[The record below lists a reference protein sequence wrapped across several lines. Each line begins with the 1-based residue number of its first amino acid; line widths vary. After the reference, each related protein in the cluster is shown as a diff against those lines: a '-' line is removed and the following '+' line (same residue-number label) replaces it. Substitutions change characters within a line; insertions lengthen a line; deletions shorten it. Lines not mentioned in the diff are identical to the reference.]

1 MFYVCFMYVL
11 CMYYLK
17 MGLKWVKNGIK
28 IGEKWLAEIKKK
40 CSCLLRKR
48 NYSTDV
54 RGDRI
59 PILSK
64 NCDSFKKC
72 MTESERCPPDPSMN
86 ELN

>member
-1 MFYVCFMYVL
+1 
-11 CMYYLK
+11 

-40 CSCLLRKR
+40 CSCLLKKR

-64 NCDSFKKC
+64 HRDLYK
-72 MTESERCPPDPSMN
+72 
-86 ELN
+86 

>member
-1 MFYVCFMYVL
+1 
-11 CMYYLK
+11 
-17 MGLKWVKNGIK
+17 MGEKWVKNGIK

-40 CSCLLRKR
+40 CSCLLKKR

-64 NCDSFKKC
+64 HRDLYK
-72 MTESERCPPDPSMN
+72 
-86 ELN
+86 

>member
-1 MFYVCFMYVL
+1 MKY
-11 CMYYLK
+11 
-17 MGLKWVKNGIK
+17 KN
-28 IGEKWLAEIKKK
+28 
-40 CSCLLRKR
+40 

-64 NCDSFKKC
+64 YRDLYKQF
-72 MTESERCPPDPSMN
+72 MTESERCPPDPGMN